1 MSAGIQEGRS
11 IRDFSFEQ
19 FRSLQNVRGYVYPKR
34 NVSRYIPLLSG
45 PQRAALNLWGWVAI
59 FCGFAGAILPFVMGH
74 WAWAG
79 LFILAVGLWKS
90 NRRTMEQFFVERL
103 KEDERL
109 FEAVKE
115 REDVRVVLL

>member
-1 MSAGIQEGRS
+1 
-11 IRDFSFEQ
+11 
-19 FRSLQNVRGYVYPKR
+19 
-34 NVSRYIPLLSG
+34 
-45 PQRAALNLWGWVAI
+45 
-59 FCGFAGAILPFVMGH
+59 MGH

-79 LFILAVGLWKS
+79 LLILAVGLWKS